1 MDLRRRVALTL
12 LAALFALALP
22 ATASAVVYEVN
33 STADEPALSS
43 AACLTAGGK
52 CSLRAAIEV
61 ANSTAGVADEVKF
74 TANPFNGE
82 IGDTISAASGF
93 QTITDQLT
101 IHGGICDTSAGVKGP
116 CAGVIRAGGG
126 SLFVVEDD
134 DVEIQGLAINGA
146 TTAINV
152 INASEGFV
160 AKGDWIGFDLTGA
173 SSGNGTGIFID
184 PNSDGAT
191 IGGTAE
197 ADRNV
202 IGGNAGV
209 GLDLEGASDATIQGN
224 YFGVTPKGDAVAAN
238 PKDIEITDSTSSGG
252 IPAENNEVGNT
263 IEGVALTSKACDGG
277 CNVISGATSTGIDLD
292 GEEGPEAPAGG
303 PTTVH
308 GNYVGLDATG
318 TGTIANGSFGILAG
332 AADDATIGG
341 PEYEANA
348 NFIAGGSI
356 GIYHENGENFVAR
369 SNQLGIGPVTADTT
383 TAPAQVGIFVFGSS
397 TVEPATIEGNGIRGG
412 GIAIEQRFGGAA
424 IVGNVIGLSFTG
436 IHTTGSGTSGNLIQ
450 ENMIGSVTANG
461 ILIQSD
467 ANEVLGNLVL
477 SSGGAG
483 ISIQDTG
490 APFVSPTTDNL
501 VGGDLPSEE
510 NEISNSGGP
519 AIEIVDFEA
528 TANEVGLNSGKLNSG
543 LFIDLKAT
551 NPGTEPNG
559 PNEGIQPPSFAAL
572 AAAATGSG
580 AEEGALIRVFRKG
593 SSETGEIESFLG
605 ETFADVNGNWEL
617 EYPGPLPE
625 GTFLAATQT
634 SKGGTSEL
642 AFATTP
648 GGNSGGGGGNG
659 GGNDNGGGNNN
670 GNPTPDTT
678 APKVTITKAP
688 KAKSTSTTA
697 KFKFKSN
704 EAGSKFQCKLDKGK
718 FKTCRSPKTYK
729 KLKPRKHVFKVRA
742 TDKAGNVSKVAKR
755 KFTVLG

>member
-1 MDLRRRVALTL
+1 MLFSPRVALTL
-12 LAALFALALP
+12 LAALFALAVP
-22 ATASAVVYEVN
+22 ATASALTYEVD

-52 CSLRAAIEV
+52 CTLRAAIEV
-61 ANSTAGVADEVKF
+61 TNGTTGVPDEIKF
-74 TANPFNGE
+74 AANPFNGE
-82 IGDTISAASGF
+82 NGDTISAASGF

-101 IHGGICDTSAGVKGP
+101 IHGGICDTAAGVKGP

-134 DVEIQGLAINGA
+134 AVEIQGLAINGA

-191 IGGTAE
+191 IGGTTE

-224 YFGVTPKGDAVAAN
+224 YFGVTPKGDAAASN

-263 IEGVALTSKACDGG
+263 IEGEALTKKACDGG
-277 CNVISGATSTGIDLD
+277 CNVISGATSTGVDLD
-292 GEEGPEAPAGG
+292 GEEGPETPASG

-308 GNYVGLDATG
+308 GNYVGLDAAG
-318 TGTIANGSFGILAG
+318 TGTIANASFGILVG

-341 PEYEANA
+341 PEYESNA
-348 NFIAGGSI
+348 NFVAGGSI
-356 GIYHENGENFVAR
+356 GIYHENGENFVAM
-369 SNQLGIGPVTADTT
+369 SNQIGIGPVTAATT
-383 TAPAQVGIFVFGSS
+383 TPVGQVGIFGYGSS
-397 TVEPATIEGNGIRGG
+397 VVEPSTIEANAIRGG
-412 GIAIEQRFGGAA
+412 AVAIEQRFGAA
-424 IVGNVIGLSFTG
+424 TIAENLIASSFTG
-436 IHTTGSGTSGNLIQ
+436 IRTTGSGATGSLIA

-467 ANEVLGNLVL
+467 KNEAVGNLIL

-483 ISIQDTG
+483 ISVRDTG
-490 APFVSPTTDNL
+490 ELFVSPTTENT
-501 VGGDLPSEE
+501 VGGDLSSEE
-510 NEISNSGGP
+510 NEISVSGGP
-519 AIEIVDFEA
+519 AIEIVNFEE
-528 TANEVGLNSGKLNSG
+528 TANEVARNRGKLNSG
-543 LFIDLKAT
+543 AFIDLKAT

-559 PNEGIQPPSFAAL
+559 PNEGIQAPAFSAL
-572 AAAATGSG
+572 AAVALGSG
-580 AEEGALIRVFRKG
+580 AEEGAFIRVFRKEK
-593 SSETGEIESFLG
+593 SETGEIESFLG
-605 ETFADVNGNWEL
+605 ETFADVSGEWEL

-648 GGNSGGGGGNG
+648 GGNNSGGGGS
-659 GGNDNGGGNNN
+659 GGGNNGGGTNN
-670 GNPTPDTT
+670 GDLAPDIT

-688 KAKSTSTTA
+688 KAKSTTTTA
-697 KFKFKSN
+697 KFKFNSN

-718 FKTCRSPKTYK
+718 FKSCRSPKTYK
-729 KLKPRKHVFKVRA
+729 KLKPGKHVFKVRA
-742 TDKAGNVSKVAKR
+742 TDKAGNVGKPAKR
-755 KFTVLG
+755 TFKIVL